1 METTGTFGS
10 ISHGTHRLE
19 DLIPVFMDALKELD
33 EAAAIKLIQEYL
45 LVLTEDGS
53 YIEDYN
59 EFAREEAGYLLDRLF
74 DVLSEYAQEN
84 GYFGA
89 HPGDGSDFGFWP
101 VEQH

>member
-19 DLIPVFMDALKELD
+19 DLIPAFMAALKVLD
-33 EAAAIKLIQEYL
+33 EAAAAGLIQEYP
-45 LVLTEDGS
+45 LVLAEDGS
-53 YIEDYN
+53 YSEDYN
-59 EFAREEAGYLLDRLF
+59 EITSEEAGYLLDRLF
-74 DVLSEYAQEN
+74 DILAEYAPEN

-101 VEQH
+101 VDKD

>member
-19 DLIPVFMDALKELD
+19 DLIPAFMDALKELD
-33 EAAAIKLIQEYL
+33 EAAAARLIQEYP
-45 LVLTEDGS
+45 LVLTKDGS
-53 YIEDYN
+53 SIEDYN
-59 EFAREEAGYLLDRLF
+59 EFAREEACYLLDRLF
-74 DVLSEYAQEN
+74 DILAEYAPKN

-101 VEQH
+101 VETY